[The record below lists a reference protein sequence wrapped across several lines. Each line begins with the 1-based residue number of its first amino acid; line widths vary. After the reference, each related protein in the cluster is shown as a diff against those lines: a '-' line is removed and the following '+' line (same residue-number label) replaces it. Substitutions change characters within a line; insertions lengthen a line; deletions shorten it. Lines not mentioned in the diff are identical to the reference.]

1 MTPSQLPIM
10 FMVGGISS
18 LIIMPLIGRLSDRFE
33 KLKVFTYASIWM
45 ATVVV
50 IYTNMSAV
58 PFYFILIMNV
68 AMMIGIMSRMVPAMA
83 LNSAL
88 PEMQDRGAFM
98 SINSSL
104 QQFAGG
110 IAAAIGG
117 MVVVQQTKT
126 SPIENYNILGYL
138 ILVLLAINI
147 LMVYRLSKIVNRK
160 NAERAASA
168 KA

>member
-1 MTPSQLPIM
+1 
-10 FMVGGISS
+10 
-18 LIIMPLIGRLSDRFE
+18 
-33 KLKVFTYASIWM
+33 
-45 ATVVV
+45 
-50 IYTNMSAV
+50 MSAV

-98 SINSSL
+98 SVNSSL

-126 SPIENYNILGYL
+126 SPIENYNILGYF
-138 ILVLLAINI
+138 ILVLSAINI